1 MEEGQGARQFLSRL
15 GVGVPPS
22 IGVRSDVMPI
32 QVATKTLAHPS
43 LSRRGIY
50 WALNQRRLFVSTHR
64 HAIEAARRCYQNP
77 QACLGQDDEFQ
88 RARLEA
94 ALNDTATDDWLVY
107 GGHAFLDRQISA
119 SHRIRFRR
127 SYLDAVE
134 RQARKL
140 SSMFYEWLEGR
151 ALTSEMS
158 ANLRGLNIPQVSVG
172 PRYRSVLTKFV
183 RPSGRLTSDFSTDGR
198 RQTVGAPCAYDINP
212 LAKRI

>member
-1 MEEGQGARQFLSRL
+1 M
-15 GVGVPPS
+15 
-22 IGVRSDVMPI
+22 
-32 QVATKTLAHPS
+32 
-43 LSRRGIY
+43 
-50 WALNQRRLFVSTHR
+50 
-64 HAIEAARRCYQNP
+64 
-77 QACLGQDDEFQ
+77 
-88 RARLEA
+88 
-94 ALNDTATDDWLVY
+94 Y

-172 PRYRSVLTKFV
+172 PRYRSVLTKV
-183 RPSGRLTSDFSTDGR
+183 RPTEWASYIRFLDRWAPLKRLVR
-198 RQTVGAPCAYDINP
+198 PA
-212 LAKRI
+212 L